1 MFLYLTFYV
10 IHVYIN
16 INNINNEDI
25 KMKAK
30 NILAL
35 VATCIGIFICMLD
48 TTVMNIALPAIQTN
62 LHTSLNNLQW
72 SINAYMI
79 VFASLTIPLGKLA
92 ERFGLSRFYL
102 FGLVLFLAGSLI
114 SAFSGNLST
123 LLIGRIIQAM
133 GAATIFPL
141 SMILGISTT
150 SVEKRTG
157 VIAALGMTQGLAA
170 AVGPTIGGVLTQFLS
185 WRWIFLVNLPLILL
199 MTILCV
205 LSFDFRQ
212 PIKRVKVDFVGALLS
227 IIALFALTLALVQG
241 REWSWHSPVIIGL
254 FILSIVALI
263 IFIMVERKL
272 AEPMIPLQLFR
283 SRQFNGASLVLI
295 LSNLFLIGVTVVL
308 PTYFTKIQ
316 GKEELMAAIL
326 VTPITA
332 MIFVMSPIAAILINK
347 LGARLMIATGF
358 LAMAGGYLLFATISM
373 TNYIQVLSTCA
384 LLGAGYGIIAGPI
397 VVLAASDFTGE
408 MLTASQS
415 VAGVLREVGMVLGV
429 AIFVTGLY
437 SNVNLA
443 KSQSISDAK
452 AQIQKLNIPTKAKNT
467 MIQEVVS
474 QIKAEKTQGNNR
486 KNFISKSERH
496 QIIQEN
502 FTKAL
507 VSHPE
512 LPDDAQQKILQLVTI
527 KVDYKIRNTNQQI
540 NQASIKIRENTKNKF
555 TKAFTS
561 LYVLALPFVI
571 LSGLTAILFNKKTV
585 K

>member
-1 MFLYLTFYV
+1 
-10 IHVYIN
+10 
-16 INNINNEDI
+16 
-25 KMKAK
+25 MKVK

-35 VATCIGIFICMLD
+35 IATCIGIFICMLD
-48 TTVMNIALPAIQTN
+48 TTVMNIALPAMQTS

-72 SINAYMI
+72 AINSYMI
-79 VFASLTIPLGKLA
+79 VFAALTIPLGKLA

-102 FGLVLFLAGSLI
+102 FGLVLFLVGSLI
-114 SAFSGNLST
+114 SAFAGNLS
-123 LLIGRIIQAM
+123 LLISGRIIQSM

-185 WRWIFLVNLPLILL
+185 WRWIFLINLPLVLL
-199 MTILCV
+199 VAVLCG

-212 PIKRVKVDFVGALLS
+212 PVKRVKVDFAGALLS

-241 REWSWHSPVIIGL
+241 REWGWRSPLILGL
-254 FILSIVALI
+254 FALSLVTFV
-263 IFIMVERKL
+263 IFILIERKL

-283 SRQFNGASLVLI
+283 SRQFNGAALILI

-316 GKEELMAAIL
+316 DKDELTAAIL
-326 VTPITA
+326 ITPITA

-347 LGARLMIATGF
+347 LGARLMMIVGF
-358 LAMAGGYLLFATISM
+358 LAMAGGYWLFAHITM
-373 TNYIQVLSTCA
+373 TNFVQVLGTCA

-443 KSQSISDAK
+443 KTQAISDAK
-452 AQIQKLNIPTKAKNT
+452 TQIQKLDIPVSAKKT
-467 MIQEVVS
+467 MTQEVVK
-474 QIKAEKTQGNNR
+474 QIQAEKTTGKDS
-486 KNFISKSERH
+486 KNHVSKSER
-496 QIIQEN
+496 QQLIQEN
-502 FTKAL
+502 FAKVL
-507 VSHPE
+507 VSQPKLPE
-512 LPDDAQQKILQLVTI
+512 TAQKQILQLVTT
-527 KVDYKIRNTNQQI
+527 KVDQKIRNTNQQI
-540 NQASIKIRENTKNKF
+540 NQASVKIKENTKNKF
-555 TKAFTS
+555 AKAFTN
-561 LYVLALPFVI
+561 LYILAFPFVI
-571 LSGLTAILFNKKTV
+571 LSALTAILFHKKIAR
-585 K
+585 

>member
-1 MFLYLTFYV
+1 
-10 IHVYIN
+10 
-16 INNINNEDI
+16 
-25 KMKAK
+25 MKAK

-467 MIQEVVS
+467 MTQEVVS

>member
-1 MFLYLTFYV
+1 
-10 IHVYIN
+10 
-16 INNINNEDI
+16 
-25 KMKAK
+25 MKAK

-467 MIQEVVS
+467 MTQEVVS

-540 NQASIKIRENTKNKF
+540 NQASMKIRENTKNKF

>member
-1 MFLYLTFYV
+1 VFLYLTFYV

-467 MIQEVVS
+467 MTQEVVS

>member
-1 MFLYLTFYV
+1 
-10 IHVYIN
+10 
-16 INNINNEDI
+16 
-25 KMKAK
+25 MKAK

-467 MIQEVVS
+467 MTQEVVS

-527 KVDYKIRNTNQQI
+527 KVD
-540 NQASIKIRENTKNKF
+540 
-555 TKAFTS
+555 
-561 LYVLALPFVI
+561 
-571 LSGLTAILFNKKTV
+571 
-585 K
+585 

>member
-1 MFLYLTFYV
+1 
-10 IHVYIN
+10 
-16 INNINNEDI
+16 
-25 KMKAK
+25 MKAK

-157 VIAALGMTQGLAA
+157 VIAALGVTQGLAA

-467 MIQEVVS
+467 MTQEVVS

>member
-1 MFLYLTFYV
+1 
-10 IHVYIN
+10 
-16 INNINNEDI
+16 
-25 KMKAK
+25 MKAK

-141 SMILGISTT
+141 SMMLGISTT

-467 MIQEVVS
+467 MTQEVVS